1 MFFYFI
7 LYFAHFEYFCTL
19 ISYSPLL
26 IVLSVHRK
34 RAVNGKTFFLNCVFA
49 DLFLFEFFFSYFF
62 HTESHID
69 IPLMIRTCVPN
80 FMAFFRTR
88 SSICIESEFNEI
100 HIKQKCIMILNET
113 LIGLRSD
120 DDKKT
125 WTIKQFKL
133 ENHNNMDKSKTIC
146 YTAQI

>member
-1 MFFYFI
+1 MHINQLFTAFD
-7 LYFAHFEYFCTL
+7 CVV
-19 ISYSPLL
+19 SPPQK
-26 IVLSVHRK
+26 SSQWK
-34 RAVNGKTFFLNCVFA
+34 DFFLNCVFA